1 MNELH
6 FIIYILNRAVSAF
19 PDWNPPHFL
28 DTAEISHGIAIGKCV
43 KSIYVGKT
51 YTPIFVSPMN
61 RRHDGNTLLTATPI
75 PATATPTFFS
85 LAGYD
90 WFYAHTPEADKRA
103 IEAGVLKN
111 GFQAYL
117 KAIEDGNEW
126 VRAVL

>member
-85 LAGYD
+85 WQVMTGST
-90 WFYAHTPEADKRA
+90 HTPRKQTKEQSKQ
-103 IEAGVLKN
+103 VC
-111 GFQAYL
+111 
-117 KAIEDGNEW
+117 
-126 VRAVL
+126 